1 MNRYFVIQGGK
12 VRPCEEV
19 EAQIMLVVNPDTDI
33 KEQLVGRWHI
43 DEHTLGS
50 SLDFDELARLEH
62 EDDHAAI
69 IFKRPKNY
77 SAKDML
83 QFKVSSMGIFLFADQ
98 VVVVTDSE
106 LPLMDEKRFGR
117 ITSLKSF
124 VLRVLNYSVFHFTE
138 HLKIINRISD
148 ELEQKIESSME
159 NQYLLHMFSLGKG
172 LTYYLNAVNSNAA
185 LLQRMSIGNRLA
197 FDEGEREQLED
208 LVIEN
213 SQCLRQAEIYSNI
226 LSSMM
231 DARASIVSNNLN
243 ILMKTL
249 NIVTIGIM
257 VPTFVVSA
265 FSMNVHIPMQ
275 DNPYAFAI
283 IMSLAISAVAVF
295 IWIYRS
301 KKW

>member
-1 MNRYFVIQGGK
+1 
-12 VRPCEEV
+12 
-19 EAQIMLVVNPDTDI
+19 
-33 KEQLVGRWHI
+33 
-43 DEHTLGS
+43 
-50 SLDFDELARLEH
+50 
-62 EDDHAAI
+62 
-69 IFKRPKNY
+69 
-77 SAKDML
+77 
-83 QFKVSSMGIFLFADQ
+83 
-98 VVVVTDSE
+98 
-106 LPLMDEKRFGR
+106 
-117 ITSLKSF
+117 
-124 VLRVLNYSVFHFTE
+124 
-138 HLKIINRISD
+138 
-148 ELEQKIESSME
+148 
-159 NQYLLHMFSLGKG
+159 
-172 LTYYLNAVNSNAA
+172 
-185 LLQRMSIGNRLA
+185 MSIGNRLA

-249 NIVTIGIM
+249 NIITVGIM

-283 IMSLAISAVAVF
+283 IMSLAISAVAIF